1 MPQRG
6 VILVNLGTPASATA
20 QGVREFLRAF
30 LSDRRVVDVPRWL
43 WWPLLHGVILPLRS
57 RRVAKAYAQIWQS
70 GGSPLMV
77 ISRQQQAAVQEAL
90 QGLGYGVPVELAMS
104 YGEPSLGT
112 AWSRLKAQG
121 VDEVLI
127 LPLYPQY
134 SSTTTAPIFDAWARV
149 MATEHRIPTTLF
161 LDDYHD
167 HPLYIAALSQSIRDH
182 WQEHGQGYLLFSF
195 HGIPVRYA
203 ERGDPY
209 PQQCRTTARLV
220 AEQLALE
227 DGTWGVSFQSRF
239 GREPWVQPYTDET
252 LIQLAHSGRRQL
264 DIICPAFAADCLET
278 LEEIAVEGK
287 QSFLQA
293 GGERYHYIPA
303 LNAEPAHVHLLTQ
316 LITQRFA

>member
-43 WWPLLHGVILPLRS
+43 WWPLLHAVILPLRS
-57 RRVAKAYAQIWQS
+57 RRVARAYAQIWQP

-90 QGLGYGVPVELAMS
+90 QGLGYEMPVELAMS

-167 HPLYIAALSQSIRDH
+167 HSLYIAALSQSIRQH
-182 WQEHGQGYLLFSF
+182 WQEHGHGYLLFSF
-195 HGIPVRYA
+195 HGIPERYA

>member
-104 YGEPSLGT
+104 YGEPSLNT

-134 SSTTTAPIFDAWARV
+134 SSTTTAPIFDAWAQV
-149 MATEHRIPTTLF
+149 MATEHRIPSTLF

-167 HPLYIAALSQSIRDH
+167 HPLYIAALSQSVRHH

-195 HGIPVRYA
+195 HGIPERYA

-220 AEQLALE
+220 AEQLTLADE
-227 DGTWGVSFQSRF
+227 EWGVSFQSRF

-252 LIQLAHSGRRQL
+252 LVQLANSGRRQL

-303 LNAEPAHVHLLTQ
+303 LNAELAHVHLLTQ
-316 LITQRFA
+316 LIAQRFA